1 MECKARLAFLLKT
14 LQENYQ
20 QSNATSFVNSM
31 KEEYPTAKSDSMDY
45 ELVFR
50 GQLDDFISQMSINEV
65 RTWHLLITLYH
76 GLDAFERLESSN
88 NALPLII
95 CSSAL

>member
-1 MECKARLAFLLKT
+1 MECKARLSFLLKT

-31 KEEYPTAKSDSMDY
+31 RDGFPAAKSDSMDY

-50 GQLDDFISQMSINEV
+50 GQLDDFISQMSVYEV
-65 RTWHLLITLYH
+65 RM
-76 GLDAFERLESSN
+76 A
-88 NALPLII
+88 
-95 CSSAL
+95 

>member
-14 LQENYQ
+14 LQDNYQ
-20 QSNATSFVNSM
+20 QSNATSFVESM

-50 GQLDDFISQMSINEV
+50 GQLDDFISQMSVNEV
-65 RTWHLLITLYH
+65 RRWRLLMMFKYS
-76 GLDAFERLESSN
+76 LDAFERLES
-88 NALPLII
+88 
-95 CSSAL
+95 